1 VVYVLRN
8 ESLVDVLALERLVHR
23 FGLPPIRFAQDTNL
37 GLLEPLGR
45 GWFSSLLP
53 RGETV
58 AQRLERAIEGG
69 GSALLFLKR
78 RPAFLD
84 ASWGARMRG
93 KSEGDEALKALVE
106 LHRRKGR
113 SILLVPQTF
122 VWSRRPDSRGA
133 GVVDLLLGSREYP
146 GTLRM
151 VMQFLLNF
159 RSVDFRAGEVLDLAT
174 FLRDAGPEQAPP
186 DAGLPRGPVEASAHR
201 GDAEGITR
209 QLTYALLTRLERER
223 RAILGPAR
231 KPADRVRE
239 EVLRS
244 PRLQATLR
252 ELAGDDEG
260 ARLLLSAKAYRMLLD
275 LEAAPSH
282 EGHQALKAALDAMAS
297 RVFGGIEVDQEG
309 LERVREAAKQGT
321 VVLLP
326 SHKSHMD
333 YLLLSKVLAE
343 AHIQLPLV
351 AAGDNL
357 AFFPMGPLFRRGGAF
372 FIRRTFK
379 GDRLYGAVVDAY
391 LRRLVRDGHT
401 IEFFLEGGRSRT
413 GKLLAPKTGLLGM
426 VCEAALSLPHR
437 RVVFFPVSL
446 GYERL
451 IEERSYL
458 RELAGGEKRQ
468 ENAGSLLRGT
478 QALRGFYG
486 RVNVQFGEA
495 ITLDQVRAER
505 QPSTGTPEQ
514 ARAERLSTDAPEQ
527 ARVERLSTD
536 APEQARVERQRSAER
551 ALTDDERRALVTRL
565 AHLVMAEINRVTSV
579 TPAALTAMALLAG
592 GRRGVPWG
600 DLLAHGQVTFEALR
614 RRGVR
619 FSGGLQRGD
628 GSLQPEALRQALRL
642 FVQAE
647 LCQERVVS
655 QGDEPIYA
663 VPEDR
668 RLALSLPKNSILHFF
683 IAEALVAAA
692 FLGLPPAVGGVDRG
706 ELSERVQALSRLF
719 KYEFMFRADKGFSE
733 LFDETLRTLVAEGIF
748 AVNDAA
754 QVRFGAGRDG
764 FPAER
769 WVRALADLL
778 LPYLLGYWA
787 AARSLVLLV
796 RGPMLR
802 REVAR
807 KAMAVGERM
816 FLSGELSRREAL
828 ARPTMESALRA
839 FEDLGYLRVDAGK
852 LALVPPFETQETVG
866 LIESKLR
873 ALFPREAP

>member
-1 VVYVLRN
+1 MSGALERNAALAYLDRRIFEHIQVSDAWLRSVREAAARGAVVYVLRN
-8 ESLVDVLALERLVHR
+8 ESLVDVLALEHLVRRHE
-23 FGLPPIRFAQDTNL
+23 LPPIRFAQDTNL

-58 AQRLERAIEGG
+58 SRRLERALEGG

-78 RPAFLD
+78 PPAFLD
-84 ASWGARMRG
+84 ASRSARMRG
-93 KSEGDEALKALVE
+93 KTEGDEALKVLID
-106 LHRRKGR
+106 LQRRKGKPV
-113 SILLVPQTF
+113 LLVPQTF

-133 GVVDLLLGSREYP
+133 GVVDLLLGPREYP

-151 VMQFLLNF
+151 VTQFLMNF
-159 RSVDFRAGEVLDLAT
+159 RSVDFRAGEVLDLEA
-174 FLRDAGPEQAPP
+174 FLRDAGPGEDP
-186 DAGLPRGPVEASAHR
+186 EAL
-201 GDAEGITR
+201 TR
-209 QLTYALLTRLERER
+209 RLTYALLTRLERER
-223 RAILGPAR
+223 RAILGPAK

-244 PRLQATLR
+244 PKLQATIR

-260 ARLLLSAKAYRMLLD
+260 ARLLLSAKAYRMLRD

-282 EGHQALKAALDAMAS
+282 EGHQAIKTALEAMAE

-309 LERVREAAKQGT
+309 IERVREAAKQGT

-333 YLLLSKVLAE
+333 YLLLSNALAD
-343 AHIQLPLV
+343 AHIQLPLI

-379 GDRLYGAVVDAY
+379 GDRLYAAVVDAY
-391 LRRLVRDGHT
+391 LRRLVRDGHA

-413 GKLLAPKTGLLGM
+413 GKLLAPRTGLLGM

-437 RVVFFPVSL
+437 RVFFFPVSL

-451 IEERSYL
+451 LEERSYL

-468 ENAGSLLRGT
+468 ENAGALLRGT
-478 QALRGFYG
+478 WALRGFYG

-495 ITLDQVRAER
+495 FTLEQVRSEMRLPQER
-505 QPSTGTPEQ
+505 P
-514 ARAERLSTDAPEQ
+514 
-527 ARVERLSTD
+527 
-536 APEQARVERQRSAER
+536 
-551 ALTDDERRALVTRL
+551 LTDDERRSLVTRL

-579 TPAALTAMALLAG
+579 TPAALVAMVLLSG
-592 GRRGVPWG
+592 GRRGIPWG
-600 DLLAHGQVTFEALR
+600 DLLTQGQILHEALR

-628 GSLQPEALRQALRL
+628 GGLQPEALRQALRL
-642 FVQAE
+642 FVRAE

-655 QGDEPIYA
+655 PGDEPIYA
-663 VPEDR
+663 VPDDR
-668 RLALSLPKNSILHFF
+668 RMALSLSKNSILHFF

-692 FLGLPPAVGGVDRG
+692 MLGLPPSLEGVDRG
-706 ELSERVQALSRLF
+706 ELGERVQQLSRLF
-719 KYEFMFRADKGFSE
+719 KYEFMFRADKDFLG
-733 LFDETLRTLVAEGIF
+733 LFDETLGRLAEEGILR
-748 AVNDAA
+748 VDGGR
-754 QVRFGAGRDG
+754 VRFGEGRDG
-764 FPAER
+764 APGER
-769 WVRALADLL
+769 WVRGLADLL

-796 RGPMLR
+796 RGPLPR

-816 FLSGELSRREAL
+816 YLSGEISRREAL

-839 FEDLGYLRVDAGK
+839 FQDLGYLRDEGGK
-852 LALVPPFETQETVG
+852 LVLVPPYETQETAG
-866 LIESKLR
+866 LIEGKLR

>member
-1 VVYVLRN
+1 
-8 ESLVDVLALERLVHR
+8 
-23 FGLPPIRFAQDTNL
+23 
-37 GLLEPLGR
+37 
-45 GWFSSLLP
+45 
-53 RGETV
+53 
-58 AQRLERAIEGG
+58 
-69 GSALLFLKR
+69 
-78 RPAFLD
+78 
-84 ASWGARMRG
+84 MR
-93 KSEGDEALKALVE
+93 
-106 LHRRKGR
+106 
-113 SILLVPQTF
+113 
-122 VWSRRPDSRGA
+122 
-133 GVVDLLLGSREYP
+133 
-146 GTLRM
+146 
-151 VMQFLLNF
+151 
-159 RSVDFRAGEVLDLAT
+159 
-174 FLRDAGPEQAPP
+174 
-186 DAGLPRGPVEASAHR
+186 
-201 GDAEGITR
+201 GITR
-209 QLTYALLTRLERER
+209 QLTYTLLTRLERER

-260 ARLLLSAKAYRMLLD
+260 ARMLLSAKAYRMLLD

-309 LERVREAAKQGT
+309 IERVREAAKQGT

-333 YLLLSKVLAE
+333 YLLLSKALAE

-437 RVVFFPVSL
+437 RVFFFPVSL

-527 ARVERLSTD
+527 ARVER
-536 APEQARVERQRSAER
+536 QRAAER

-579 TPAALTAMALLAG
+579 TPAALSAMALLAG

-668 RLALSLPKNSILHFF
+668 RLALSLTKNSILHFF

-733 LFDETLRTLVAEGIF
+733 LFDETLKTLVDEGIF

-852 LALVPPFETQETVG
+852 LALVPPFETQDTVG

>member
-1 VVYVLRN
+1 MSGALERNAALAFLDRRFFDHIEVGEPWLRSVREAAARGAVVYVLRN
-8 ESLVDVLALERLVHR
+8 ESLVDVLALERIVKR
-23 FGLPPIRFAQDTNL
+23 FDLPPLRFAQDTNL

-45 GWFSSLLP
+45 GWVSSLLQ

-58 AQRLERAIEGG
+58 GQRLERALEGG

-78 RPAFLD
+78 PPTLLD
-84 ASWGARMRG
+84 TSWGARMRG
-93 KSEGDEALKALVE
+93 KSEGDEALQALIQ

-113 SILLVPQTF
+113 SVLLVPQTF
-122 VWSRRPDSRGA
+122 VWSRRPDSHGA
-133 GVVDLLLGSREYP
+133 GVIDLLLGPREYP

-151 VMQFLLNF
+151 AAQFLMNF
-159 RSVDFRAGEVLDLAT
+159 RHVDFRAGEVLDLEQ
-174 FLRDAGPEQAPP
+174 FLRDAGDNEP
-186 DAGLPRGPVEASAHR
+186 LEAL
-201 GDAEGITR
+201 TR
-209 QLTYALLTRLERER
+209 RLTYALLTRLERER

-244 PRLQATLR
+244 PKLQTTIR
-252 ELAGDDEG
+252 ELAGQDEG
-260 ARLLLSAKAYRMLLD
+260 ARMLLSAKAYRMLID
-275 LEAAPSH
+275 LEAAPSY
-282 EGHQALKAALDAMAS
+282 EGHQAFKTALDSVSS
-297 RVFGGIEVDQEG
+297 RIFGGIEIDADG
-309 LERVREAAKQGT
+309 IERVREAAKQGT

-333 YLLLSKVLAE
+333 YILLSNALAE
-343 AHIQLPLV
+343 AHIQLPLI

-372 FIRRTFK
+372 FIRRSFK
-379 GDRLYGAVVDAY
+379 GDRLYPAVVDAY
-391 LRRLVRDGHT
+391 LRRLVRDGHA

-413 GKLLAPKTGLLGM
+413 GKLLAPKIGLLTM

-437 RVVFFPVSL
+437 RVTFFPVSL

-451 IEERSYL
+451 LEERSYL
-458 RELAGGEKRQ
+458 RELAGGEKRR
-468 ENAGSLLRGT
+468 ESASSLLRGT

-495 ITLDQVRAER
+495 LTLEQVRAEMKLPLDR
-505 QPSTGTPEQ
+505 PLADE
-514 ARAERLSTDAPEQ
+514 
-527 ARVERLSTD
+527 
-536 APEQARVERQRSAER
+536 
-551 ALTDDERRALVTRL
+551 ERRSLITRL

-579 TPAALTAMALLAG
+579 TPAALAATGLLAG

-600 DLLAHGQVTFEALR
+600 DLLSFCQLAFEALR
-614 RRGVR
+614 RRGTR
-619 FSGGLQRGD
+619 MSGGLQRGD
-628 GSLQPEALRQALRL
+628 GSLQEESIREALRL
-642 FVQAE
+642 FVRAE

-663 VPEDR
+663 VPDEK

-683 IAEALVAAA
+683 IAEALVATG
-692 FLGLPPAVGGVDRG
+692 FLGLPPSADGVDRA

-719 KYEFMFRADKGFSE
+719 KFEFMFRADKGFSE
-733 LFDETLRTLVAEGIF
+733 LFDETLGRLLDEGIF
-748 AVNDAA
+748 AASA
-754 QVRFGAGRDG
+754 EGRISFGSGRDSLPG
-764 FPAER
+764 ER

-787 AARSLVLLV
+787 AARALVLLV
-796 RGPMLR
+796 RGPLPR

-816 FLSGELSRREAL
+816 FLSGEIARRESL

-839 FEDLGYLRVDAGK
+839 FEDLGYLRDDAGK
-852 LALVPPFETQETVG
+852 LALVPPFETQDTVG
-866 LIESKLR
+866 LVESKLR